1 VGCFGELS
9 GASAEAQRAA
19 IREINRHMKIKNRNK
34 SQLAKRAKRGFRG
47 YPVATVAFYGPTAER
62 ASKVAVGIIVREG
75 AQPDILERWLSEEH
89 DVRFDEEIGFEISAF
104 LREHAVLS
112 VTMLDRIIGCPHEE
126 GIDYPEG
133 ESCPECP
140 YWRGRDRFSG
150 EVIN

>member
-1 VGCFGELS
+1 
-9 GASAEAQRAA
+9 
-19 IREINRHMKIKNRNK
+19 MKIKNRNK
-34 SQLAKRAKRGFRG
+34 SQLAKRVKRGFRG
-47 YPVATVAFYGPTAER
+47 YPVATIAFYGPTAER
-62 ASKVAVGIIVREG
+62 ASKVAVGIVVREG
-75 AQPDILERWLSEEH
+75 AKVDTMKRWRSEEH
-89 DVRFDEEIGFEISAF
+89 DLRFDEEIAFEISDF
-104 LREHAVLS
+104 LREHGVLS